1 MMPVPKIVRSRRK
14 SIAVEINE
22 NAEVIVRA
30 PNGVSQKFIQNF
42 LLEKQAWIEKHLH
55 HARSLQK
62 AKPKREFKEGEIFF
76 YLGEAYKLVITDSPK
91 YRLFL
96 ADQRFVLSPFY
107 ANQARQEFEKWYK
120 VQALKILQERVDF
133 YANQYQFDYQ
143 SIRLNQARRQW
154 GSCTPDNRLSFTWR
168 LIMAPLFVI
177 DSVVVHELVHTKV
190 KNHSAKFWQEVYRI
204 YPAYEK
210 ASRWMD
216 ENAHKLSL

>member
-1 MMPVPKIVRSRRK
+1 MILSPKIVRSRRK
-14 SIAVEINE
+14 SIAVEIDE
-22 NAEVIVRA
+22 NAELIVRA
-30 PNGVSQKFIQNF
+30 PNWVSQKFINTF
-42 LLEKQAWIEKHLH
+42 LKEKEAWIQKHLMS
-55 HARSLQK
+55 ALVRQK
-62 AKPKREFKEGEIFF
+62 AKPTREYKEGETFF
-76 YLGEAYKLVITDSPK
+76 YLGEPYTLSIIDSPQ

-120 VQALKILQERVDF
+120 KQALKVLQERVDF
-133 YANQYQFDYQ
+133 YATQHQFSYA

-154 GSCTPDNRLSFTWR
+154 GSCAPDNRLSFTWR

-204 YPAYEK
+204 FPAYEK
-210 ASRWMD
+210 ASRWMN
-216 ENAHKLSL
+216 ENAHFLAL